1 MIPVMGVGKVL
12 LRTAAAVA
20 LLLCASGAY
29 AERRALL
36 IGVPSVPGD
45 PSLTL
50 EGPAHDVEAIRNA
63 LLADWGFAQSNIDT
77 LVGAS
82 ASRSAVLGALERLAD
97 GARAGDQFFIYFS
110 GHGTSAHDL
119 DSKLDMDPGTGALV
133 PADWPVG
140 SSQEM
145 VTGLIVAKRD
155 LRPIF
160 ERLDRSGA
168 DTFVAFDACYS
179 GDTYKRIPEKVRREI
194 PPELKER
201 LEQDL
206 ARLDLDAME
215 APEPYERLVYL
226 SASARDEL
234 AYETPESE
242 AGPGGE
248 WPTIDG
254 RAHGDFTNGLLLA
267 LRGEADLDSD
277 GQITYVELRQ
287 YLREHLD
294 GSQTPQLHPAGKPVV
309 NGPVLGQAR
318 APGRRAATA
327 SDDTLRVRV
336 DPPHPEL
343 TARLAVSERLAVT
356 DGPYDLKVE
365 VISAGHRERFQ
376 VSLSSGLKIL
386 SNDDDADITEVVDVL
401 ERRATAKRIWGL
413 AYPAQDLRTR
423 IKIDPDQDRYRGGD
437 LVSLTLAASE
447 PAWHLLLSIN
457 SHGRIFVLHPYEQSD
472 VRRAAAEEEVLVVST
487 NVVTPYGPERLV
499 AFAFKD
505 RPSGY
510 GEWDWLGKNKPL
522 DGAAT
527 EDLIAMLQARASEP
541 GRAKTHLI
549 FYSYSGP

>member
-1 MIPVMGVGKVL
+1 MILAMGLGKVFL
-12 LRTAAAVA
+12 CLTAAVT
-20 LLLCASGAY
+20 LLLCVGGAH

-36 IGVPSVPGD
+36 IGVPSTPGI
-45 PSLTL
+45 PEEILSSH
-50 EGPAHDVEAIRNA
+50 EGPANDVEALREA
-63 LLADWGFAQSNIDT
+63 LLADWGFDSGNIDT

-82 ASRSAVLGALERLAD
+82 ASRAGILDALERLA
-97 GARAGDQFFIYFS
+97 GNARAGDQFFIYFS
-110 GHGTSAHDL
+110 GPSTSADAPE
-119 DSKLDMDPGTGALV
+119 SSFLDMEPGTWAFFPSDIRG
-133 PADWPVG
+133 G
-140 SSQEM
+140 SPPEI
-145 VTGLIVAKRD
+145 VAGLIVAKRH
-155 LRPIF
+155 LRPYF

-168 DTFVAFDACYS
+168 ATFVAFDACYS
-179 GDTYKRIPEKVRREI
+179 GALFNPIPSSAPRAL
-194 PPELKER
+194 PPELEKRVDQE
-201 LEQDL
+201 L
-206 ARLDLDAME
+206 ARVDLDAIE

-242 AGPGGE
+242 AGPGGM

-254 RAHGDFTNGLLLA
+254 RAHGAFTNGLLLA

-277 GQITYVELRQ
+277 GQITYVELHL

-294 GSQTPQLHPAGKPVV
+294 GRQTPQLHPAGKPVV
-309 NGPVLGQAR
+309 DGPVLGQAR

-327 SDDTLRVRV
+327 SDDTLRVRI

-343 TARLAVSERLAVT
+343 TARLAVAERLEVT

-365 VISAGHRERFQ
+365 AVSAGRRERFQ
-376 VSLSSGLKIL
+376 VSLSSSLKIL
-386 SNDDDADITEVVDVL
+386 SDADIAEVVDVL
-401 ERRATAKRIWGL
+401 ERWAAAKRIWGL
-413 AYPAQDLRTR
+413 AYPAQYLRTQ

-457 SHGRIFVLHPYEQSD
+457 SRGGIFVLYPYKQSD

-487 NVVTPYGPERLV
+487 NVDTPYGPERLV
-499 AFAFKD
+499 AFAFRE

-541 GRAKTHLI
+541 GRAKTHRT
-549 FYSYSGP
+549 FYSEP